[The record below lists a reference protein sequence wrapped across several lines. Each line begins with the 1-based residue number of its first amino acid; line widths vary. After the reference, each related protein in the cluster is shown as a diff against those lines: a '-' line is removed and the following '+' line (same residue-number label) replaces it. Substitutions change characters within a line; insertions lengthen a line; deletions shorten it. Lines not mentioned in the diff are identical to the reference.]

1 MTGFITPY
9 SRSNSSLTP
18 LAHAT
23 ITMASRWR
31 RALYWALIALV
42 CLACSFAQAQQSVVL
57 RQAVIDV
64 QDEAVYLNAAVAFEL
79 SPAIEDAL
87 LKGAPL
93 FFEATASITRD
104 RWYWWDARLAEV
116 SRSVRISYEPLLRRY
131 RVSTGGF
138 NQTVDTL
145 VEALTLAQRG
155 IRLRL
160 SDRAAFRAD
169 RSYAVEFNY
178 RLDTTRL
185 PRLFQIGGVAQRDF
199 ALTLESKRIEFR
211 VPDPRSETKAEA
223 K

>member
-1 MTGFITPY
+1 MAG
-9 SRSNSSLTP
+9 RW
-18 LAHAT
+18 LAVA
-23 ITMASRWR
+23 
-31 RALYWALIALV
+31 
-42 CLACSFAQAQQSVVL
+42 CLALLVALAVTPQQAQAQPSVEL

-64 QDEAVYLNAAVAFEL
+64 QDDAVYLNAAVAFEL

-87 LKGAPL
+87 QKGAPL
-93 FFEATASITRD
+93 FFEATASVTRD
-104 RWYWWDARLAEV
+104 RWYWWDVKVGEI
-116 SRSVRISYEPLLRRY
+116 SRTVRVSYEPLLRRY

-145 VEALTLAQRG
+145 AEALTLAQRG

-160 SDRAAFRAD
+160 ADRTAFRGD

-199 ALTLESKRIEFR
+199 GLALEPKRIEFR
-211 VPDPRSETKAEA
+211 VPDLRTETTKAEG